1 MIYSV
6 PLCSITPA
14 RERANNAF
22 KISFHD
28 VKIGKLYWHEKTKKG
43 KKFIFPVRLASR
55 EEIVGMALRECK
67 GEKECAIQ
75 YIQYP
80 HTKLGKDV
88 GLYDIASKNG
98 LTPYYGN
105 GDKRDQWCEMKF
117 EQYAKQLKRS
127 HKLQDVDV
135 KTEEIFLQ
143 CILQKS
149 LDEGEN
155 AKKSAEVDEAVLE
168 TSSTTNEEEK
178 DNVDS
183 ESDED
188 DDEREMIGGT
198 KRRTRGGTSGMQERT
213 ERLKPGDRIQFYK
226 QQCVAGDPSG
236 LMEATILNIDPKAD
250 HILTLD
256 DTFTNL
262 EPHHQVKRIQR
273 YERGKLVNNDGGQFR
288 PISTYMLK
296 KEGNPNASKE
306 VRAAEKARVDEIIKR
321 NKDQMVMKMKK
332 DGFCPEDMLR

>member
-1 MIYSV
+1 M
-6 PLCSITPA
+6 
-14 RERANNAF
+14 
-22 KISFHD
+22 
-28 VKIGKLYWHEKTKKG
+28 
-43 KKFIFPVRLASR
+43 ASR
-55 EEIVGMALRECK
+55 EEIVGIHLPK
-67 GEKECAIQ
+67 YNGEKECAIH

-105 GDKRDQWCEMKF
+105 GGNKRDQWCEMKF
-117 EQYAKQLKRS
+117 EQYAKQMKRD

-135 KTEEIFLQ
+135 KTEEMFLQ

-155 AKKSAEVDEAVLE
+155 AKKSAEVDKAVLE
-168 TSSTTNEEEK
+168 TSSVTNEEEK
-178 DNVDS
+178 DHHVDS
-183 ESDED
+183 ESDGD
-188 DDEREMIGGT
+188 DDEREIMGT

-213 ERLKPGDRIQFYK
+213 ERLRPGDRIQFYK

-236 LMEATILNIDPKAD
+236 LMEATVLYIDPKAD

-256 DTFTNL
+256 DTFANL
-262 EPHHQVKRIQR
+262 EPHHKVKRIQR
-273 YERGKLVNNDGGQFR
+273 CERGKLVKNDGGQFR
-288 PISTYMLK
+288 PISTYILK

-306 VRAAEKARVDEIIKR
+306 VRAEETARAKEILSR
-321 NKDQMVMKMKK
+321 RKDQMVMKMEK
-332 DGFCPEDMLR
+332 DGFCPKDMLR